1 MGRYR
6 DPAEAAIWCRRKEY
20 KLPILR
26 CLTCGRFPCAGFPDG
41 AMAALRAS
49 AFVEIRLEGLAAR
62 RVVMHVFRKTDGSL
76 VDAPEDFDPDRP
88 DAKLLEDV
96 EEVLVVGKVLVKQLR
111 LVPKPREEI
120 RAIREELST
129 PDGPDAPAAAE
140 EAPRPALR
148 KRGGSRSDG

>member
-20 KLPILR
+20 KIPILH
-26 CLTCGRFPCAGFPDG
+26 CLKCGRFPCAGFPDG
-41 AMAALRAS
+41 AMAALEAS
-49 AFVEIRLEGLAAR
+49 AFVEIRLEGFAAR
-62 RVVMHVFRKTDGSL
+62 RVLMHVFRKTDGSL

-88 DAKLLEDV
+88 DGKLLEDV

-111 LVPKPREEI
+111 LVPRPREEI

-129 PDGPDAPAAAE
+129 PDAEPAAADASE
-140 EAPRPALR
+140 PTGRSR
-148 KRGGSRSDG
+148 KRGGSRSGD